1 MSIFRQV
8 WQMLCQNKLFSA
20 IYIFGTA
27 LTLATV
33 TVGAVIFNNKIAPV
47 YPEYQRDRTA
57 YVGTAQIRQ
66 FQSTRQSSLSCTAF
80 RDYFSKLK
88 NITDA
93 SAIYD
98 SWESSYAQPAD
109 GSLSVRVKMKPTDP
123 AFFRIYSLDF
133 IEGVPFTQ
141 EDFDSGLRKI
151 VITDKTARRIYGTDD
166 YVSILG
172 RPFSL
177 QFVDYTVCG
186 IVREGTPSE
195 TWSYGNV
202 FYPYTSMP
210 GFDNEL
216 DTPFLGSYNFV
227 FLTDDLEALRAE
239 VTDIQDRFNNSQED
253 YKLDLFGQ
261 PASHFYVGLVGDSMN
276 EADNSLAAIFYSLG
290 FVLLVLLLVP
300 ALNLSGIIS
309 GQMEGRVAEM
319 GVRKAFGAG
328 RNSLLSRVL
337 WENLVLTVVGGIAG
351 FILAYLAMKCGLTNL
366 FSEGDYYEASRVTE
380 EMVFAPRIF
389 VFSFLVCCLLNLLSA
404 LLPAYRSLRKPI
416 VASLKA

>member
-8 WQMLCQNKLFSA
+8 WQQICQNKLFSA

-27 LTLATV
+27 IALATV
-33 TVGAVIFNNKIAPV
+33 TVGAVIYNTKISPV

-57 YVGTAQIRQ
+57 YIGTAQIRN
-66 FQSTRQSSLSCTAF
+66 FNSTRQSGLSYESF
-80 RDYFSKLK
+80 RDHFSKLK

-93 SAIYD
+93 TAIYD
-98 SWESSYAQPAD
+98 AWDSHYAQPAD
-109 GSLSVRVKMKPTDP
+109 GSLSVRVRIKPTDP

-133 IEGVPFTQ
+133 LAGAPFTQ

-166 YVSILG
+166 YESLLG
-172 RPFSL
+172 QNFSL
-177 QFVDYTVCG
+177 QFSDYTVCG
-186 IVREGTPSE
+186 VVREGTPTE
-195 TWSYGNV
+195 EYSYANV
-202 FYPYTSMP
+202 FYPCSSMP
-210 GFDNEL
+210 GFGSTNNW
-216 DTPFLGSYNFV
+216 PFLGSYRIV
-227 FLTDDLEALRAE
+227 LLTDDIDAVRAE
-239 VTDIQDRFNNSQED
+239 VTDIQDRYNNSQDENT
-253 YKLDLFGQ
+253 LDLFGQ
-261 PASHFYVGLVGDSMN
+261 PASHFYVGLTGNPYGGGDDSV
-276 EADNSLAAIFYSLG
+276 ADIFYGVG

-328 RNSLLSRVL
+328 RSRLLGRVL
-337 WENLVLTVVGGIAG
+337 WENLVLTVIGGIAG
-351 FILAYLAMKCGLTNL
+351 FILAYLAMKGGITTY
-366 FSEGDYYEASRVTE
+366 FAEGDYYEASVVTE

-389 VFSFLVCCLLNLLSA
+389 IFTFLICCLLNLMSA